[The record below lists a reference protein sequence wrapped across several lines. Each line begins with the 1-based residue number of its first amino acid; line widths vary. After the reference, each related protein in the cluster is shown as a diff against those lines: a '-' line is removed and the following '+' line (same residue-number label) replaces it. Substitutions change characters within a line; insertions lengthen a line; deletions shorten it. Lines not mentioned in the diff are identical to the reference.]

1 MRELNTRLFSDC
13 LSTDKMAAGRSR
25 FASLNDEE
33 FDDLLNRK
41 DSENTQ
47 KATKK
52 AVTVFREYL
61 SAKNRPEDFENFE
74 KDELGNVLSRFYVEA
89 RRSDGIHYKTSSLNG
104 VRAGLNRHLK
114 QNYYLGSG
122 TIDIIRDKDF
132 VAANMAFR
140 AAIVE
145 LKKIGKGDVQH
156 HQAIDENDIAK
167 LYRSGVFD
175 QNSPTGL
182 QLKVWFELMLYIC
195 RRGRENLRELKK
207 DHFVVAT
214 DSDGRQY
221 VTQAVDELTKK
232 TREDNQYQQY
242 LHRTLAQL
250 LLAAQHVVQCKFS
263 LCNSRVHFRYIIV
276 MSPLITTII

>member
-89 RRSDGIHYKTSSLNG
+89 RRSDGNHYKTSSLNG

-114 QNYYLGSG
+114 QNYYLGSR

-214 DSDGRQY
+214 DSD
-221 VTQAVDELTKK
+221 VTI
-232 TREDNQYQQY
+232 NY
-242 LHRTLAQL
+242 
-250 LLAAQHVVQCKFS
+250 
-263 LCNSRVHFRYIIV
+263 NNYIEH
-276 MSPLITTII
+276 

>member
-89 RRSDGIHYKTSSLNG
+89 QRSDGNHYKTSSLNG

-214 DSDGRQY
+214 DSD
-221 VTQAVDELTKK
+221 VTI
-232 TREDNQYQQY
+232 NY
-242 LHRTLAQL
+242 
-250 LLAAQHVVQCKFS
+250 
-263 LCNSRVHFRYIIV
+263 NNYIEH
-276 MSPLITTII
+276 

>member
-1 MRELNTRLFSDC
+1 
-13 LSTDKMAAGRSR
+13 MAAGRSR
-25 FASLNDEE
+25 FASLNDGE

-89 RRSDGIHYKTSSLNG
+89 RRSDGNHYKTSSLNG

-145 LKKIGKGDVQH
+145 LKKKEKAMCSTIKQSM
-156 HQAIDENDIAK
+156 K
-167 LYRSGVFD
+167 MTL
-175 QNSPTGL
+175 QNCTVPVYS
-182 QLKVWFELMLYIC
+182 
-195 RRGRENLRELKK
+195 
-207 DHFVVAT
+207 
-214 DSDGRQY
+214 
-221 VTQAVDELTKK
+221 TKI
-232 TREDNQYQQY
+232 
-242 LHRTLAQL
+242 L
-250 LLAAQHVVQCKFS
+250 LLDYNLKFG
-263 LCNSRVHFRYIIV
+263 LN
-276 MSPLITTII
+276 

>member
-89 RRSDGIHYKTSSLNG
+89 RRSDGNHYKTSSLNG

-122 TIDIIRDKDF
+122 TIDIMRDKDF

-214 DSDGRQY
+214 DSD
-221 VTQAVDELTKK
+221 VTIDY
-232 TREDNQYQQY
+232 N
-242 LHRTLAQL
+242 
-250 LLAAQHVVQCKFS
+250 
-263 LCNSRVHFRYIIV
+263 NYIEH
-276 MSPLITTII
+276 

>member
-89 RRSDGIHYKTSSLNG
+89 RRSDGNHYKTSSLNG

-214 DSDGRQY
+214 DSD
-221 VTQAVDELTKK
+221 VTI
-232 TREDNQYQQY
+232 NY
-242 LHRTLAQL
+242 
-250 LLAAQHVVQCKFS
+250 
-263 LCNSRVHFRYIIV
+263 NNYIEH
-276 MSPLITTII
+276 

>member
-89 RRSDGIHYKTSSLNG
+89 RRSDGNHYKTSSLNG

-195 RRGRENLRELKK
+195 RRGRENLRELNKSN
-207 DHFVVAT
+207 T
-214 DSDGRQY
+214 ECSSIRPTY
-221 VTQAVDELTKK
+221 I
-232 TREDNQYQQY
+232 
-242 LHRTLAQL
+242 
-250 LLAAQHVVQCKFS
+250 FS
-263 LCNSRVHFRYIIV
+263 A
-276 MSPLITTII
+276 

>member
-74 KDELGNVLSRFYVEA
+74 KDELGNALSRFYVEA
-89 RRSDGIHYKTSSLNG
+89 RRSDGNHYKTSSLNG

-207 DHFVVAT
+207 DHVVVAT
-214 DSDGRQY
+214 DSD
-221 VTQAVDELTKK
+221 VTI
-232 TREDNQYQQY
+232 NY
-242 LHRTLAQL
+242 
-250 LLAAQHVVQCKFS
+250 
-263 LCNSRVHFRYIIV
+263 NNYIEH
-276 MSPLITTII
+276 

>member
-47 KATKK
+47 KVTKK

-89 RRSDGIHYKTSSLNG
+89 RRSDGNHYKTSSLNG

-214 DSDGRQY
+214 DSD
-221 VTQAVDELTKK
+221 VTI
-232 TREDNQYQQY
+232 NY
-242 LHRTLAQL
+242 
-250 LLAAQHVVQCKFS
+250 
-263 LCNSRVHFRYIIV
+263 NNYIEH
-276 MSPLITTII
+276 